1 MAPSPSCDVVPITST
16 ASLMQEVRDLQL
28 LEETQLHQLD
38 RHVQRSCPEAR
49 LLARHLLQRGWLTA
63 YQVNQLLQGR
73 GAGLLFG
80 SYVLLER
87 LGEGGMGRVFKARQ
101 RKLERTVAIKVL
113 RKDLL
118 GDTQAM
124 QRFQREIYAMAQLA
138 HPNIVLALDA
148 GEFNGQQ
155 FYVMEYVEGIDLAR
169 LLRTSGPLPV
179 AEACAHVRQAA
190 LGLQH
195 AFRRGLIHRDVKPAN
210 LLLARRKTREAT
222 TGPYGHCSQIKI
234 LDLGLA
240 RFALEPDDEE
250 TSTELTGHG
259 TVMGTPDYI
268 APEQAFDPR
277 SSDIRSDLYSLGC
290 TLYQLLAGT
299 VPYPGGTALDKIFR
313 HRLEKPASLQGI
325 RPDVPTP
332 LLSIVARLMAKQ
344 PEHRY
349 QIPDQLIADLDNV
362 GSRGTRSGRNLA
374 GRKDFQRQV
383 NSSD

>member
-1 MAPSPSCDVVPITST
+1 
-16 ASLMQEVRDLQL
+16 
-28 LEETQLHQLD
+28 
-38 RHVQRSCPEAR
+38 
-49 LLARHLLQRGWLTA
+49 
-63 YQVNQLLQGR
+63 
-73 GAGLLFG
+73 
-80 SYVLLER
+80 
-87 LGEGGMGRVFKARQ
+87 
-101 RKLERTVAIKVL
+101 
-113 RKDLL
+113 
-118 GDTQAM
+118 
-124 QRFQREIYAMAQLA
+124 MAQLA

-250 TSTELTGHG
+250 TSTDLTGQG

-344 PEHRY
+344 PDHRY
-349 QIPDQLIADLDNV
+349 QIPDQLIADLDKV
-362 GSRGTRSGRNLA
+362 GSRGTRSGRTLM
-374 GRKDFQRQV
+374 GRKDFQRKV
-383 NSSD
+383 NSSG

>member
-16 ASLMQEVRDLQL
+16 GSLMQELRDLQL
-28 LEETQLHQLD
+28 LEEGQLQELNG
-38 RHVQRSCPEAR
+38 HVRSCPEAR

-250 TSTELTGHG
+250 TSTDLTGQG

-344 PEHRY
+344 PDHRY
-349 QIPDQLIADLDNV
+349 QIPDQLIADLDKV
-362 GSRGTRSGRNLA
+362 GSRGTRSGRTLM
-374 GRKDFQRQV
+374 GRKDFQRKV
-383 NSSD
+383 NSSG